1 MKFISL
7 KNRLKVT
14 GLLICMSV
22 LPACEEFL
30 EIPAPTNSVTGE
42 TVFLNKGTIDKL
54 MNNMYYNWAQSSG
67 IVVQYARSAEFFSDN
82 AYNPTGTSFYPEMTG
97 QLTPETSTMS
107 SGLWGI
113 WYTTIYG
120 ANLILEGLPD
130 APGITDEAVR
140 DAYMGASLTIRAA
153 AHYYLART
161 FGDVPINL
169 TADVAENSFKPRA
182 AVAEVY
188 AQVIADLNEAMTLL
202 PETGAGNKRYIDNKY
217 IPQALLARV
226 YTTMGNWT
234 AAETAANAVIA
245 SGQYQLVTDLA
256 DVFYRPSKEVISSLG
271 NTWAF
276 SAVYQDRA
284 LTGTS
289 FDPVNT
295 FGQGSYPA
303 LSEDLLNSFETG
315 DNRKTIW
322 VNLEN
327 SGGYSN
333 PNNRYF
339 SIKFLNTAVPVQA
352 GKEQD
357 YVFIRLAEMYLIR
370 AEARARKTSPDLTG
384 AASDLDLIR
393 NRAGLANTTATTQT
407 DLINAIIKE
416 RRVEFFHEG
425 GYRWDDLVRTGTAD
439 AVISALPW
447 KINWD
452 SYKTLWPIPLAQVNL
467 NSNLEQNPGYDTE

>member
-1 MKFISL
+1 MKYISL

-14 GLLICMSV
+14 VLLISLSA
-22 LPACEEFL
+22 LPACEEYL

-54 MNNMYYNWAQSSG
+54 MNNMYYNWANASG
-67 IVVQYARSAEFFSDN
+67 IVLQYTRSAEFFSDN
-82 AYNPTGTSFYPEMTG
+82 AYNPTGISFYPEMTG
-97 QLTPETSTMS
+97 ELTPESSAMS
-107 SGLWGI
+107 AGLWAI
-113 WYTTIYG
+113 WYTTVYG

-130 APGITDEAVR
+130 APGITDETLR
-140 DAYMGASLTIRAA
+140 NAYMGAALTIRAG

-169 TADVAENSFKPRA
+169 TTDVDENSFKPRMP
-182 AVAEVY
+182 VAEVY

-202 PETGAGNKRYIDNKY
+202 PETSAGNKRYIDNKY

-226 YTTMGNWT
+226 YTTMGNWA

-245 SGQYQLVTDLA
+245 SGKYQLLTNLA
-256 DVFYRPSKEVISSLG
+256 DVFYRPSQEVISSLG

-276 SAVYQDRA
+276 SATYQNRT
-284 LTGTS
+284 LTGLG

-295 FGQGSYPA
+295 SGQNSYPA

-315 DNRKTIW
+315 DNRKTVW

-339 SIKFLNTAVPVQA
+339 SLKYLNTAVPVVA

-357 YVFIRLAEMYLIR
+357 YVLIRLAEMYLIR
-370 AEARARKTSPDLTG
+370 AEARARQNNLTG
-384 AASDLDLIR
+384 ATSDLNAIR

-439 AVISALPW
+439 AVLSALPW

-452 SYKTLWPIPLAQVNL
+452 SYKTLWPIPMAQVRL

>member
-1 MKFISL
+1 MKYISL
-7 KNRLKVT
+7 KNSLKVT
-14 GLLICMSV
+14 VLLISLSV
-22 LPACEEFL
+22 LPACEDFL

-54 MNNMYYNWAQSSG
+54 MNNMYYNWANSSG
-67 IVVQYARSAEFFSDN
+67 LALQYSRSAEFFSDN
-82 AYNPTGTSFYPEMTG
+82 AYNPTGVSFYPEMTG
-97 QLTPETSTMS
+97 VLTPETSAMS
-107 SGLWGI
+107 GGLWGT
-113 WYTTIYG
+113 WYTTVYG

-140 DAYMGASLTIRAA
+140 NAYMGAALTIRAG

-169 TADVAENSFKPRA
+169 TADVDENSFKPRVP
-182 AVAEVY
+182 VAEVY

-202 PETGAGNKRYIDNKY
+202 PETSAGNKRYIDNKY

-234 AAETAANAVIA
+234 AAETAANAIIA
-245 SGQYQLVTDLA
+245 SGKYQLLTNLA
-256 DVFYRPSKEVISSLG
+256 DVFYRTSNEVVSSLG

-276 SAVYQDRA
+276 SAAYQNRS
-284 LTGTS
+284 LLGTG

-295 FGQGSYPA
+295 ATQGSYPA

-315 DNRKTIW
+315 DNRKTVW

-327 SGGYSN
+327 SGNYSN
-333 PNNRYF
+333 PDNRYF
-339 SIKFLNTAVPVQA
+339 SIKFLHTSVPVVA

-370 AEARARKTSPDLTG
+370 AEARARQNNLTG
-384 AASDLDLIR
+384 ATSDLNVIR
-393 NRAGLANTTATTQT
+393 NRAGLPNTTATSQT

-439 AVISALPW
+439 DVISALPW
-447 KINWD
+447 KIDCD
-452 SYKTLWPIPLAQVNL
+452 SYQTLWPIPLAQLNL
-467 NSNLEQNPGYDTE
+467 NNNLEQNPGYDTE

>member
-1 MKFISL
+1 MKYISL
-7 KNRLKVT
+7 KNSLKVT
-14 GLLICMSV
+14 VLLISLSV
-22 LPACEEFL
+22 LPACEDFL
-30 EIPAPTNSVTGE
+30 EIPPPTNSVTGE
-42 TVFLNKGTIDKL
+42 TVFLNKGTIDKM
-54 MNNMYYNWAQSSG
+54 MNNRYYNWANSPG
-67 IVVQYARSAEFFSDN
+67 VLVQYSRSAEFFSDN
-82 AYNPTGTSFYPEMTG
+82 AYNPTGISFYPEMTG
-97 QLTPETSTMS
+97 VLTPETSAMS
-107 SGLWGI
+107 GGLWGT
-113 WYTTIYG
+113 WYTTVYG

-140 DAYMGASLTIRAA
+140 NAYMGAALTIRAG

-169 TADVAENSFKPRA
+169 TADVDENSFKPRVP
-182 AVAEVY
+182 VAEVY

-202 PETGAGNKRYIDNKY
+202 PETGAGDKRYIDNKY

-226 YTTMGNWT
+226 YTTLGNWA

-245 SGQYQLVTDLA
+245 SGKYQLLTNLA

-271 NTWAF
+271 NIWNNTA
-276 SAVYQDRA
+276 YQDRA
-284 LTGTS
+284 LTGLT
-289 FDPVNT
+289 FDPNT
-295 FGQGSYPA
+295 PTNQNTYPA

-315 DNRKTIW
+315 DNRKTVW

-339 SIKFLNTAVPVQA
+339 SIKFLHTSVPVVA

-370 AEARARKTSPDLTG
+370 AEARARQNNLTG
-384 AASDLDLIR
+384 ATSDLNVIR
-393 NRAGLANTTATTQT
+393 NRAGLPNTTATSQT

-416 RRVEFFHEG
+416 RRVELFHEG

-452 SYKTLWPIPLAQVNL
+452 SYKTLWPIPLAQINL
-467 NSNLEQNPGYDTE
+467 NSNLVQNPGYDTE

>member
-1 MKFISL
+1 MTMKYISF
-7 KNRLKVT
+7 KNGLKVT
-14 GLLICMSV
+14 ALLIS
-22 LPACEEFL
+22 LSTLSSCEEFL

-54 MNNMYYNWAQSSG
+54 MNNMYFNWANTSG
-67 IVVQYARSAEFFSDN
+67 IVLQYTRSAEYFSDN
-82 AYNPTGTSFYPEMTG
+82 AYNPTGVTIYPEVTG
-97 QLTPETSTMS
+97 ELTPETSAMS
-107 SGLWGI
+107 GGLWAS
-113 WYTTIYG
+113 WYTTVYG

-140 DAYMGASLTIRAA
+140 KAYTGVALTIRAG

-169 TADVAENSFKPRA
+169 STDVDENSFKPRES
-182 AVAEVY
+182 VAEVY
-188 AQVIADLNEAMTLL
+188 AQVIADLDEAMTLL

-226 YTTMGNWT
+226 YTTMGNWA

-245 SGQYQLVTDLA
+245 SGKYQLLTNLA
-256 DVFYRPSKEVISSLG
+256 DVFIRSSQEVISSLG
-271 NTWAF
+271 NTSAF
-276 SAVYQDRA
+276 TATVQNRA
-284 LTGTS
+284 MTGIA

-295 FGQGSYPA
+295 FGEGSFAA
-303 LSEDLLNSFETG
+303 LSEDLLNNFEPG
-315 DNRKTIW
+315 DKRKTAW

-327 SGGYSN
+327 SGNYSN

-339 SIKFLNTAVPVQA
+339 SIKFGYPLAPVVA

-357 YVFIRLAEMYLIR
+357 YVLIRLAEMYLIR
-370 AEARARKTSPDLTG
+370 AEARARQNNLTG
-384 AASDLDLIR
+384 ATSDLNVIR
-393 NRAGLANTTATTQT
+393 NRAGLANTTATSQT

-416 RRVEFFHEG
+416 RRVELFHEG

-439 AVISALPW
+439 AVLSALPW

-452 SYKTLWPIPLAQVNL
+452 SYKTLWPLPMDQIRL
-467 NSNLEQNPGYDTE
+467 NSNLVQNPGYDSE